1 MSSLAFMLV
10 VFSGLMHALY
20 NLLIKRSQNKT
31 VFIWW
36 LFLVSSGL
44 LLAILPLLPGVPRFE
59 PQALVLAGAGAACFV
74 LYHLCTGHAYRRG
87 DLSVTYPLTQT
98 SMLYV
103 PLWGVCFLG
112 ERPAPFGIIGIIL
125 VALGAY
131 LTQMRRL
138 RRAELLRPF
147 RNLADHSILAAILAG
162 FIYSVGAIIDKKGVE
177 NYSPLSFTSLLIFTM
192 LGFMT
197 ANLLRPCHRPQI
209 FAEWRQNRWYILA
222 GGPLMAGSFLTFRY
236 GLSLAPLA
244 YAVPVRQVSV
254 IAGVLIGVLFLG
266 EPCGR
271 IRLLAAALIV
281 TGVCLIRLG

>member
-1 MSSLAFMLV
+1 
-10 VFSGLMHALY
+10 MHALY

-44 LLAILPLLPGVPRFE
+44 LTALIPLLPGVPSFDWRGICL
-59 PQALVLAGAGAACFV
+59 AAAGAGCFV
-74 LYHLCTGHAYRRG
+74 LYHLFAGHAYRRG

-98 SMLYV
+98 SMVYV

-112 ERPAPFGIIGIIL
+112 ERPTLTGIAGILL
-125 VALGAY
+125 VAAGAY

-147 RNLADHSILAAILAG
+147 RNLTDHSVLAAILAG
-162 FIYSVGAIIDKKGVE
+162 FVYSLGAIIDKTGVE
-177 NYSPLSFTSLLIFTM
+177 HYSPLSFTSLLIFTM

-209 FAEWRQNRWYILA
+209 LAEWRQNRRYILA

-244 YAVPVRQVSV
+244 YAVPVRQISV
-254 IAGVLIGVLFLG
+254 LAGVLIGVLFLG

-271 IRLLAAALIV
+271 IRLLAAGFIV
-281 TGVCLIRLG
+281 AGVCLIRLG